1 MPVAARSCPHNAAM
15 EGTREGGRRDERFPR
30 RYRLGSNRNYR
41 YVYRRGKS
49 HPSRNLVLIHLKGR
63 ELKIGFSVS
72 GKVGNAVTRNRIRRW
87 LREDVRKRR
96 VQLKCGK
103 YVFIARQGIAGLSHA
118 ALTRELDRLLERAG
132 LLKVDACPR
141 AQV

>member
-1 MPVAARSCPHNAAM
+1 M
-15 EGTREGGRRDERFPR
+15 EGKREGRDERFDR

-87 LREDVRKRR
+87 MREDVRKLR
-96 VQLKCGK
+96 QDMKCGK
-103 YVFIARQGIAGLSHA
+103 YVFVARRGIAATSHE
-118 ALTRELDRLLERAG
+118 ALTRELHRLLSKAR
-132 LLKVDACPR
+132 LLKDSAPADVAKAPE
-141 AQV
+141 ASK